1 MANDYSGRQWRIT
14 TAATTPFGTANIR
27 VKGGI
32 WTGGTAGQ
40 TFIVTDI
47 AGRVYTWTFPTDG
60 DFLPFQD
67 LGWLSGP
74 VSFSGTF
81 TGQIVWYISK

>member
-1 MANDYSGRQWRIT
+1 MANSYSGRQWII
-14 TAATTPFGTANIR
+14 TAADTTPFGTTNIR

-32 WTGGTAGQ
+32 WTGGTSGQ
-40 TFIVTDI
+40 TFIITDI
-47 AGRVYTWTFPTDG
+47 AGRVFTWTFPASG
-60 DFLPFQD
+60 EWVPFQE

-81 TGQIVWYISK
+81 GGEVILYISK

>member
-1 MANDYSGRQWRIT
+1 MANDYSGRQWKIT
-14 TAATTPFGTANIR
+14 GAETTPFGTTNIR

-40 TFIVTDI
+40 TFIVTDV
-47 AGRVYTWTFPTDG
+47 AGHVLTWTFPADN

-74 VSFSGTF
+74 VTFSGTF
-81 TGQIVWYISK
+81 AGEIIWYISK